1 MARAVINIGPN
12 NRPFCRV
19 VGSRSPILAA
29 GSFHSNLKPPW
40 EPTQLL
46 SVLAE
51 LSANRW
57 RAPRPSVVDAEMEKV
72 IILYVVLGVIVV
84 AADWMSRD

>member
-1 MARAVINIGPN
+1 MAATRRREIDDAIVGKRHASQSSCLCCPAVS
-12 NRPFCRV
+12 FEFE
-19 VGSRSPILAA
+19 AA
-29 GSFHSNLKPPW
+29 W

-46 SVLAE
+46 SVFAE
-51 LSANRW
+51 LRASRW

-72 IILYVVLGVIVV
+72 VILYVVLGVIVV